1 MDLMELYKQRY
12 SGRAFDRR
20 RPIPE
25 EVLEKVLE
33 AARLAPTGCNS
44 QQWKVLVLE
53 SGEALKKV
61 EECSECIYGAPV
73 VLVFLYDKSHP
84 DSKLEINRV
93 DVGLSNGVIAAACA
107 MLEAAEQGVGSCW
120 VCWFHEDAL
129 RKAFQIPDNWMP
141 VCLLPIGY
149 DQDGPS
155 DRHFQ
160 RKPLAA
166 LAQRL

>member
-93 DVGLSNGVIAAACA
+93 DVGFCCCQSTGQLPLPRPPHCLSRWESFRGMRHWAPSI
-107 MLEAAEQGVGSCW
+107 GTSC
-120 VCWFHEDAL
+120 
-129 RKAFQIPDNWMP
+129 
-141 VCLLPIGY
+141 
-149 DQDGPS
+149 
-155 DRHFQ
+155 
-160 RKPLAA
+160 
-166 LAQRL
+166 